1 MNQLYTV
8 SDIESIKSFEEKS
21 DDFII
26 LEELYDSKFKDC
38 FSKIFENKSTEDI
51 DSDNE
56 SILFCLNQKPTFSFG
71 SINSDENKEN
81 TLDRSKDKPSKTEN
95 KEDNYNDL
103 SSSFHFQSTLNI
115 NNRNIISK
123 EDKELSDEVINIKKK
138 DEEEK
143 EKNESKSFVGKKR
156 NLFKIDFSK
165 NFSIFNNGE
174 FNKESRQLINEVTHN
189 FSGNVLNTKE
199 NGMIKIANR
208 KKYSK
213 VINVQKR
220 KENSDNIRKKI
231 KSRFLKVLKN
241 KVNEKLRN
249 AGSEKFF
256 KFLPQKFISNISKE
270 INKAVLNLSFQE
282 LFSKNFCEGDK
293 ENEINFYHNQLVLK
307 YLENNKEICEKSNF
321 NNFKNMKYYEIYNE
335 YLKSK
340 EFEMEITSLKN
351 EKETDKYIKDYII
364 KASDLIDFFSN

>member
-1 MNQLYTV
+1 MNQFYTV

-26 LEELYDSKFKDC
+26 LDELYDSKFKDC
-38 FSKIFENKSTEDI
+38 FSKIFENKSIDI
-51 DSDNE
+51 DSDDE
-56 SILFCLNQKPTFSFG
+56 SILFCISQKPTFSFG

-123 EDKELSDEVINIKKK
+123 EDKELSDEVIYIKKK

-143 EKNESKSFVGKKR
+143 EKNESNSFLGTKR

-189 FSGNVLNTKE
+189 FSDNVLNTKE

>member
-1 MNQLYTV
+1 MNQFNTV

-21 DDFII
+21 DDFI
-26 LEELYDSKFKDC
+26 LDELYDSKFKDC
-38 FSKIFENKSTEDI
+38 FTKIFENKSIDI

-56 SILFCLNQKPTFSFG
+56 SILFCNNQKPTFSFG

-103 SSSFHFQSTLNI
+103 SLSFHFQSSLNI
-115 NNRNIISK
+115 NNSDNISK
-123 EDKELSDEVINIKKK
+123 EDKELSGIVNDIKKK

-143 EKNESKSFVGKKR
+143 EKNESQSFLGKKR

-174 FNKESRQLINEVTHN
+174 FNKESRQLINEITHN
-189 FSGNVLNTKE
+189 LSDNLSNTKE

-241 KVNEKLRN
+241 KVNEKLKN

-282 LFSKNFCEGDK
+282 LFSKNFCEGEK
-293 ENEINFYHNQLVLK
+293 ENEINFNHNQLVLK
-307 YLENNKEICEKSNF
+307 YLENNKEICEKSNY
-321 NNFKNMKYYEIYNE
+321 NNFKNMKFYEIYNE